1 MRRSASSAQ
10 MTASPD
16 ASEPTILVTPFPEQT
31 NGYTE
36 EFPIHDQ
43 QASDHVIADPI
54 HDDKTS
60 FDLPGFETQEASKQD
75 NILADPIPRQLTA
88 ADLILM
94 STATTKSVY
103 ADRTPGVL
111 RSGDTTVYISFGTDG
126 KPE

>member
-1 MRRSASSAQ
+1 

-16 ASEPTILVTPFPEQT
+16 ASEPTILVTLFPEHT

-43 QASDHVIADPI
+43 KASDDVIADPV

-60 FDLPGFETQEASKQD
+60 FDLPGFEAQEASKQD
-75 NILADPIPRQLTA
+75 TIVADPIPRQLTA

-111 RSGDTTVYISFGTDG
+111 SSGNTTVSYFLGQMANRSKLESWMI
-126 KPE
+126 